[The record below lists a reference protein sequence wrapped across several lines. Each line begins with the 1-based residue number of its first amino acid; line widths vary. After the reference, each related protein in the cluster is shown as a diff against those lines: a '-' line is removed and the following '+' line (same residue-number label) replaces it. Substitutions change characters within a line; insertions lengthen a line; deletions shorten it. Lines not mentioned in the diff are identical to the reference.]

1 MGYTH
6 SAIEKWTSY
15 NGGHTERDTIREGI
29 GVEQTKWDPH
39 IRSKTNME
47 RDIYTVGYI
56 WSGYRSGT
64 VKARGTHG
72 VGYNWVQRKIAT
84 SSTPD
89 STPVLEIM
97 LEMAVATTGMELRGV
112 FAASASGVEDCGWG
126 RGGDERWN
134 VDNDP

>member
-1 MGYTH
+1 M
-6 SAIEKWTSY
+6 E
-15 NGGHTERDTIREGI
+15 HTKR
-29 GVEQTKWDPH
+29 DPH
-39 IRSKTNME
+39 TRSKTHTE
-47 RDIYTVGYI
+47 RDIYTVGHI

-64 VKARGTHG
+64 LKVRGTHG
-72 VGYNWVQRKIAT
+72 VGYNRVQTKIAT

-97 LEMAVATTGMELRGV
+97 LERAVATTGVELRGV
-112 FAASASGVEDCGWG
+112 FAASASGVEGCGWG